1 MRQCHH
7 DTTNDNTFHYDNSI
21 ESGNQDIA
29 PYSFTHWL
37 KMFNNIKKTETKP
50 DIKSKQ
56 NEIQ

>member
-56 NEIQ
+56 N